1 MGDAG
6 GGFGNV
12 TLMLVVDT
20 ALTVEPLG
28 AVNKIGHFLSIVIH
42 FNLEIQLWGVAK
54 CASKFRTNRRFAC
67 VYAKPTCLFIH

>member
-6 GGFGNV
+6 GGSGNV

-28 AVNKIGHFLSIVIH
+28 AVNGIGHLLSVVIH
-42 FNLEIQLWGVAK
+42 FNLELQSGGVAK
-54 CASKFRTNRRFAC
+54 CASKFRTNRKIFMC
-67 VYAKPTCLFIH
+67 IC